1 MTGLQPWRSINAQKT
16 KRAPQH
22 NLPSQSQMDPLG
34 LNPETVCLLMMA
46 VYGFFGITLAI
57 APAFFFG
64 PDSIVAY
71 WTFTPDTS
79 GTFFG
84 KALGIWMT
92 AITTSPWVC
101 GVDKGSLA
109 KVYMIWNI
117 FSLPLF
123 IQCAMRDDTGPGA
136 NALLPVNLWMPQ
148 VLLGAGFIVFNYLA
162 IKGLPKG
169 GAMF

>member
-1 MTGLQPWRSINAQKT
+1 
-16 KRAPQH
+16 
-22 NLPSQSQMDPLG
+22 MDPLG

-64 PDSIVAY
+64 PDSIIAY

-148 VLLGAGFIVFNYLA
+148 VLIGAGFIVFNYLA